1 MVLILAIGDLHFKKD
16 FPHITDLVMTKIKE
30 KIQTLQP
37 DIVVILGDTLD
48 THEKIDMKTQN
59 KAGRF
64 IKEIAAERPVVVLI
78 GNHDRPD
85 STTYLTEDSCFYLLK
100 GFQNI
105 HIVDRVMSFKFETE
119 GTKEKLRFVF
129 VPYVSPGTFHEA
141 LDTLED
147 KVMIDK
153 PVAIFCHQEFRK
165 GHHGDEW
172 AENNPILISGH
183 IHTFSQPQ
191 TNIIYPGTPYQ
202 ISFNDQSAKGIL
214 ICEFLPGKSPQINFL
229 ELNIRKKM
237 TIKIAPKDVANFVP
251 PPNCDVKVVIQGEMS
266 DLKAIR
272 STGAL
277 ATMTGRGV
285 NVSLD
290 IQSVNNPGN
299 PDGKCYKDLL
309 LDMLKQDDE
318 AIKVLSEIFSNQNK
332 GIDKYTPVPVTNLV
346 DLLKSAQTLEQSKST
361 VDTSELFAKLGL
373 QSNPFLSNSLSS
385 NLSSNS
391 TSSSSIPLSN
401 QPIQPLQIQQQN
413 PFQQFQQSAPITVSP
428 ALAPLQALH
437 TSQSPIQNNVQNV
450 LQQFNPG
457 ANPLTSILP
466 KPLLPPTQ
474 DPFSSNSFSPSSNY
488 TSNSSPFQLN
498 QQNPILNSNFTK
510 QESAIS
516 QTGRTDILEDPKQ
529 KVETKATQSSSSIF
543 GTPSTPAIFRLGEDR
558 KPEAK
563 EPSNNDLKASLV
575 ASALAEKN
583 KPNSNLDLLA
593 SLMQQGTKK

>member
-16 FPHITDLVMTKIKE
+16 FPQTTDLVMTKIKE

-64 IKEIAAERPVVVLI
+64 FKEIAAERPVVILI

-85 STTYLTEDSCFYLLK
+85 STVYLTEDSCFYLLK

-119 GTKEKLRFVF
+119 GSKEKLRFVF
-129 VPYVSPGTFHEA
+129 VPYVPPGTFHES
-141 LDTLED
+141 LDSLED
-147 KVMIDK
+147 KVMIDR

-165 GHHGDEW
+165 GHNGDEW
-172 AENNPILISGH
+172 AENNPLLISGH

-237 TIKIAPKDVANFVP
+237 ILKISPKDVANFVP

-309 LDMLKQDDE
+309 LDMLKEDQE
-318 AIKVLSEIFSNQNK
+318 AIKVLSEIFSNQNRGVEK
-332 GIDKYTPVPVTNLV
+332 FTPVPVTNLV
-346 DLLKSAQTLEQSKST
+346 DLLKSAQTIEQSKST

-373 QSNPFLSNSLSS
+373 QSNPFMPSS
-385 NLSSNS
+385 VSPS
-391 TSSSSIPLSN
+391 
-401 QPIQPLQIQQQN
+401 QQIQPLQIPNQN

-437 TSQSPIQNNVQNV
+437 TTQSPIQNNVQNT
-450 LQQFNPG
+450 LQQFATGP
-457 ANPLTSILP
+457 NPLSNILP

-474 DPFSSNSFSPSSNY
+474 DPFGGS
-488 TSNSSPFQLN
+488 FQLN
-498 QQNPILNSNFTK
+498 QQNPILNSSFSFAK

-516 QTGRTDILEDPKQ
+516 QTGREDISEDPKQ
-529 KVETKATQSSSSIF
+529 KVETKAAQSSNAIF
-543 GTPSTPAIFRLGEDR
+543 GTPSTPAIFRLGEER

-563 EPSNNDLKASLV
+563 ETTNNDIKASLV
-575 ASALAEKN
+575 ASAIAERN
-583 KPNSNLDLLA
+583 KPNTNLDLLA
-593 SLMQQGTKK
+593 TLMQQSTNKK